1 MLSDILIERMKAI
14 ILFYLVLV
22 SLSSAGQ
29 HKARNIKQEIAW
41 MKTSLLKHHVAPKI
55 IDDRFSSDVFVA
67 LIGQLDPHK
76 TLFTEVDILWLQPHR
91 TLIDDEINGKDT
103 GFLNRLA
110 ERYKSG
116 LERRERIANSIMGS
130 GLNWKT
136 AETYDPRSP
145 RSKDETSLQ
154 ESYRLWIK
162 HLVLERMVELMDR
175 DSAVA
180 TDFFDKHLSEA
191 VDYVHRT
198 HAAPFTRKLKD
209 PEVMKNELT
218 TVFLQA
224 VARIFDPHTD
234 FFSTHDY
241 DDFVA
246 SLSTEDYYFGFMLG
260 EDEKGNVVIT
270 ALTPGGAA
278 WKSGAL
284 HVSDVLLAIKWES
297 EDPVQ
302 LAGMNLQDVNKLLDS
317 GNGDLLEM
325 TIRTIEGREDKVTLR
340 KTKIQHEENVVQS
353 FVLDGAAR
361 IGFLHLP
368 DFYTRW
374 GNEGEGSRC
383 ANDVAR
389 EIIKL
394 KKEGIEGLILDL
406 RFNGGGSL
414 YEAAAMAGIFIDE
427 GPLAMVSTRDQKAI
441 TIKDMNRGTVY
452 DGPLIILV
460 NGSSAS
466 ASEVLA
472 GTIQDYHRGLIVGSQ
487 TYGKATGQ
495 NIFPL
500 DGLQSSASA
509 KAQTRDPIGYLKV
522 TTQRLYRVTG
532 KSAQGRGVTPDI
544 SLPDFFSA
552 LNLREDQA
560 AFSLSKDSIDGNKY
574 FKPLKPLTID
584 ELKKRSRERVNN
596 SAVFDELGKMIARL
610 ADQVQRDSLARPLLW
625 SEYIKDVRREEDRGS
640 AMDQHAERP
649 TAIYQVSNVAA
660 KQERL
665 AIDDYGRE
673 VNERWVQQLTND
685 IYLQETYRI
694 LLDQITLTKE
704 P

>member
-1 MLSDILIERMKAI
+1 MKAI
-14 ILFYLVLV
+14 ILFYLALV
-22 SLSSAGQ
+22 SLSCAGQ
-29 HKARNIKQEIAW
+29 DKTRNIKKEIAW
-41 MKTSLLKHHVAPKI
+41 LKTSLIKHHVAPKA
-55 IDDRFSSDVFVA
+55 IDDRFSSNVFDA
-67 LIGQLDPHK
+67 LIKQLDPHK
-76 TLFTEVDILWLQPHR
+76 IVFTEVDIHWLQPYR
-91 TLIDDEINGKDT
+91 RLIDDEINGKDT

-116 LERRERIANSIMGS
+116 LERRERIANSIMAS
-130 GLNWKT
+130 GLNWKA
-136 AETYDPRSP
+136 AETYDPLSS
-145 RSKDETSLQ
+145 RSKDELSLL
-154 ESYRLWIK
+154 ETHRLWIK
-162 HLVLERMVELMDR
+162 YQALERMVELMDR
-175 DSAVA
+175 DSAVEA
-180 TDFFDKHLSEA
+180 DFFNKHIA
-191 VDYVHRT
+191 DAMDYVHRT
-198 HAAPFTRKLKD
+198 QAVPLTRKLKD
-209 PEVMKNELT
+209 PEAMKNELAT
-218 TVFLQA
+218 AFLQTI
-224 VARIFDPHTD
+224 ARIFDPHTD
-234 FFSTHDY
+234 FFSAHDY

-297 EDPVQ
+297 EDPVH
-302 LAGMNLQDVNKLLDS
+302 LAGMNLEDVNEILDS

-427 GPLAMVSTRDQKAI
+427 GPLAMVSTRDQKSI

-452 DGPLIILV
+452 DGPLVILV

-500 DGLQSSASA
+500 DGLQASASA
-509 KAQTRDPIGYLKV
+509 KAQSGDPIGYLKV

-552 LNLREDQA
+552 LNVHEDQA

-574 FKPLKPLTID
+574 FKPLKPMDID
-584 ELKKRSRERVNN
+584 ELKKRSRERVDN
-596 SAVFDELGKMIARL
+596 SAVFDGLGKMIASL
-610 ADQVQRDSLARPLLW
+610 ADEVKRDSLPRPLVW
-625 SEYIKDVRREEDRGS
+625 EEYIMNVRREEDRGS
-640 AMDQHAERP
+640 AMKQHAESP
-649 TAIYQVSNVAA
+649 TAIYRVSNVAA

-673 VNERWVQQLTND
+673 VNGRWVQQLTSD

-694 LLDQITLTKE
+694 LLDQISLTE
-704 P
+704 QP